1 MTNLP
6 DIPKL
11 AATSNI
17 LITKAVRP
25 ASNWYP
31 QTLPMQLARSRHPFN
46 TRKVPLNAAS
56 FLTWHGSWISVVK
69 DPNVNTTYTGLLHK
83 YQPSAE
89 HHPCY
94 SGLQVQGTATT
105 PAARIIILH
114 DKWMLVKYAALSF
127 AQDFT
132 WFYTSVLQT
141 LCFCFFPHLP
151 GFPEFSEK
159 LLHQLAAF
167 FFQYTCCKICLMVK
181 RLDIQ

>member
-1 MTNLP
+1 MTWLP
-6 DIPKL
+6 PSALYVSSLYYFVSQVFPWLRHSQALVIHNFWAFALWLFITGIRQINKNPSKL
-11 AATSNI
+11 VSCLHDSLLTK
-17 LITKAVRP
+17 KAVRP

-94 SGLQVQGTATT
+94 SGLQVQGAATT
-105 PAARIIILH
+105 PAAR
-114 DKWMLVKYAALSF
+114 YF
-127 AQDFT
+127 N
-132 WFYTSVLQT
+132 
-141 LCFCFFPHLP
+141 
-151 GFPEFSEK
+151 
-159 LLHQLAAF
+159 
-167 FFQYTCCKICLMVK
+167 YTCYICLLSRCEALNWIAISSWK
-181 RLDIQ
+181 

>member
-94 SGLQVQGTATT
+94 SGLQVQGAATT
-105 PAARIIILH
+105 PAAR
-114 DKWMLVKYAALSF
+114 YF
-127 AQDFT
+127 N
-132 WFYTSVLQT
+132 
-141 LCFCFFPHLP
+141 
-151 GFPEFSEK
+151 
-159 LLHQLAAF
+159 
-167 FFQYTCCKICLMVK
+167 YTCYICLLSRCEALTK
-181 RLDIQ
+181 KDSLHNPRRSCLTHIISYILS

>member
-69 DPNVNTTYTGLLHK
+69 DTNVNTTYTGLLHK
-83 YQPSAE
+83 HQPSAE

-94 SGLQVQGTATT
+94 SGLQVQGAATT
-105 PAARIIILH
+105 PAARSVILYLGIAPVSMISSKDSPLWFRH
-114 DKWMLVKYAALSF
+114 YSRLLRHHLAIFKLYLYILWTLS
-127 AQDFT
+127 
-132 WFYTSVLQT
+132 V
-141 LCFCFFPHLP
+141 
-151 GFPEFSEK
+151 
-159 LLHQLAAF
+159 
-167 FFQYTCCKICLMVK
+167 
-181 RLDIQ
+181 